1 MSAEKETA
9 PAEERTVSAP
19 AHQGN
24 GRRPA
29 GPVLTMERMDE
40 VEPMPLRWLWPGVIP
55 LGKLT
60 MIVGDPGLGKSL
72 ITLDLAARVSRG
84 LDWPDG
90 TPNSP
95 PSEVIL
101 LCAEDDPADTIL
113 PRLDAAEAMP
123 IMINRVKAVP
133 EGKRQRHFN
142 LAADTAKLESVI
154 VDDAQRAD
162 GGGTRLIIVDPL
174 TEYLGSIDSHVTAEV
189 RALLAP
195 LTELAARKGIAI
207 VAISH
212 LNKSGGSAMYRTTGS
227 LAFVAAAR
235 AVWAVGKDHE
245 DEKRILMLPIKMN
258 LAEDKGG
265 FAYRIEAVNT
275 PSRITAPRVIWE
287 ADRVQGDANEL
298 LQPPE
303 RKESRMSEAR
313 QAILN
318 KLGEKGPLTA
328 AEIAREL
335 GTKYNTTKI
344 TVRRM
349 VEAGI
354 LVRDGEKVTLP
365 ALVACSPCSPVAR
378 EREQATGYKAT
389 GATTTTGEGEE
400 TFSPPPE
407 STPKQAGASCFPL
420 L

>member
-1 MSAEKETA
+1 
-9 PAEERTVSAP
+9 
-19 AHQGN
+19 
-24 GRRPA
+24 
-29 GPVLTMERMDE
+29 
-40 VEPMPLRWLWPGVIP
+40 
-55 LGKLT
+55 
-60 MIVGDPGLGKSL
+60 
-72 ITLDLAARVSRG
+72 
-84 LDWPDG
+84 
-90 TPNSP
+90 
-95 PSEVIL
+95 
-101 LCAEDDPADTIL
+101 
-113 PRLDAAEAMP
+113 
-123 IMINRVKAVP
+123 
-133 EGKRQRHFN
+133 
-142 LAADTAKLESVI
+142 
-154 VDDAQRAD
+154 
-162 GGGTRLIIVDPL
+162 
-174 TEYLGSIDSHVTAEV
+174 
-189 RALLAP
+189 
-195 LTELAARKGIAI
+195 
-207 VAISH
+207 
-212 LNKSGGSAMYRTTGS
+212 MYRTTGS

-235 AVWAVGKDHE
+235 AVWAVGKDQE

-378 EREQATGYKAT
+378 ERESRLQATRLQGLPRLLLL
-389 GATTTTGEGEE
+389 ERGEE
-400 TFSPPPE
+400 TFSSPLRARR
-407 STPKQAGASCFPL
+407 SRSRRRLILSRTLLTPSKPTTPWR
-420 L
+420 